1 MADVRLLGCY
11 PVNAI
16 GIASLV
22 SLALPVVVV
31 VVIVRAL
38 TGRRGGAP
46 VSPGQMVRR
55 FFQYVL
61 LYGVLVVAASGLS
74 TLGGLIG
81 ASEALV
87 DTSGSL
93 ARGLTFILIGGPL
106 LVVLWR
112 WTRATQAAD
121 EGETRALG
129 WLVYVA
135 ATALTA
141 VGVAMASV
149 YGVVVAAGR
158 GELDVPALTQTV
170 VWGAVWLVH
179 LRLESELSLP
189 EHRQLH
195 HLLGS
200 LLGWILTLIGLIAL
214 LRASLDTILLGDVGA
229 LVTEP
234 SDLVPAVGLLVA
246 GVPVWSV
253 YWWLGQRTAPATPL
267 WFGYVLL
274 VGVGASLVTTVSGAS
289 VALYRGLVWAIG
301 DLGGESTTD
310 WTSGTLSAVAVAVV
324 GGISWWYHRAVVDAR
339 ASTGRTEVVRVHE
352 YILAGIALVAA
363 AVGVVLVVVAFIEAV
378 TPTADV
384 LVDASLTNA
393 VLAALT
399 LVLVGGPLWW
409 VFWRRIR
416 SAVAADRS
424 VESASP
430 TRRIYL
436 YLLFGL
442 TGVVAII
449 AVLIAVYGLL
459 NAALAD
465 GLGGETVR
473 NQRGALGVLVAAAA
487 LAAYHWAVYREDR
500 RLAPAAPEPTL
511 RFATAE
517 VPAEGTIDAT
527 GAGGPIAAVDRVL
540 LIGPPDDDLVAAV
553 RDATGAQV
561 ELWVQDAGVWDRSAV
576 LAAIGRSHRRRVLL
590 HADGEQIVEAGPP
603 R

>member
-1 MADVRLLGCY
+1 MADVRLLGCD

-22 SLALPVVVV
+22 SLVFPVVVV

-38 TGRRGGAP
+38 TGHRGGAP
-46 VSPGQMVRR
+46 VSPGLMVRR

-61 LYGVLVVAASGLS
+61 LYGVLMVVASGLS

-81 ASEALV
+81 AREALV

-93 ARGLTFILIGGPL
+93 ARALTFILVGGPL

-112 WTRATQAAD
+112 WARATQAAD
-121 EGETRALG
+121 AGETSALG

-135 ATALTA
+135 AAALTGA
-141 VGVAMASV
+141 GVAMGSV
-149 YGVVVAAGR
+149 YAVVVGAGR
-158 GELDVPALTQTV
+158 AELDVPALTQTV

-179 LRLESELSLP
+179 LRLESRLSHP
-189 EHRQLH
+189 DHRQLH
-195 HLLGS
+195 QLLGS
-200 LLGWILTLIGLIAL
+200 LLGWVITLIGLIAL
-214 LRASLDTILLGDVGA
+214 LLASLDAIVLGDVAA
-229 LVTEP
+229 LVTGP

-253 YWWLGQRTAPATPL
+253 YWWLGQRRAPATPL

-289 VALYRGLVWAIG
+289 VAVYRVLVWAVG
-301 DLGGESTTD
+301 DLAGVSNAE

-324 GGISWWYHRAVVDAR
+324 GGLSWWYHREVVDAR
-339 ASTGRTEVVRVHE
+339 ASKERTEVVRVHE
-352 YILAGIALVAA
+352 YLLAGVALVAA
-363 AVGVVLVVVAFIEAV
+363 AVGVALVVVAFIEAV
-378 TPTADV
+378 TPTAGV
-384 LVDASLTNA
+384 LVDAPLTNS

-399 LVLVGGPLWW
+399 LLVVGGPLWW

-416 SAVAADRS
+416 SAVGTDRPG
-424 VESASP
+424 ESASP

-436 YLLFGL
+436 YVLFGL

-449 AVLIAVYGLL
+449 VVLIAVYGLL
-459 NAALAD
+459 EAALS
-465 GLGGETVR
+465 GRLNGETVR
-473 NQRGALGVLVAAAA
+473 DQRGALGVLVAAAA

-500 RLAPAAPEPTL
+500 RLAPSAPDPTL
-511 RFATAE
+511 TFTAIAARIDG
-517 VPAEGTIDAT
+517 PIDAVEPS
-527 GAGGPIAAVDRVL
+527 GPTAAVDRVL

-553 RDATGAQV
+553 REATGAQV
-561 ELWVQDAGVWDRSAV
+561 ELWVQESGSWNRSAV
-576 LAAIGRSHRRRVLL
+576 LAAIGRARRRQVLL
-590 HADGEQIVEAGPP
+590 HADGEQVVEAGPS